1 MTRAFTPPTVDGVSA
16 SSLVLPPGPWLRLI
30 DYLVHRLPSVGRA
43 DWMARMQ
50 AGEVIDE
57 HGQALDPEASYRK
70 QTRIY
75 YYRRVA
81 FEHPIPFE
89 ENVLFQDEWIVV
101 ADKPHFLP
109 VVPAGR
115 YVQETLLVRLKR
127 KLGIDTLAPM
137 HRIDRDT
144 AGLVL
149 FSVQPPTRAAYQ
161 QLFRDKTITKQYEAI
176 APAQTDLN
184 WPHTHRS
191 RLQESA
197 QFMAMEEVPG
207 EPNAETVIDVIERHG
222 DLCRYK
228 LQPITG
234 QKHQLR
240 AHMSALGMPIVNDL
254 YYPVLLPDHIP
265 DYSQPLKLLAKS
277 VAFTDPITGQARS
290 FESQRTL
297 DWPDELP

>member
-1 MTRAFTPPTVDGVSA
+1 MNRNFTPPTVDGVSA

-30 DYLVHRLPSVGRA
+30 DYLVHRLPAVSRE
-43 DWMARMQ
+43 DWLARMQ
-50 AGEVIDE
+50 AGEVLDE
-57 HGQALDPEASYRK
+57 QGQTLGPEARYRK
-70 QTRIY
+70 QTRVY
-75 YYRRVA
+75 YYRRLA
-81 FEHPIPFE
+81 YEHPIPFE
-89 ENVLFQDEWIVV
+89 ETVVFQDQWIVV

-109 VVPAGR
+109 VVPSGR

-127 KLGIDTLAPM
+127 KLGIDTLTPM

-149 FSVQPPTRAAYQ
+149 FSIQPHTRAAYQ
-161 QLFRDKTITKQYEAI
+161 HLFRDKTISKQYEAI
-176 APAQTDLN
+176 APTRTDLN
-184 WPHTHRS
+184 WPYTHCS

-207 EPNAETVIDVIERHG
+207 PANAETVITLLESRG
-222 DLCRYK
+222 GFSRYR

-254 YYPVLLPDHIP
+254 YYPVLQPDHIP
-265 DYSQPLKLLAKS
+265 DYSKPLKLLAQTVS
-277 VAFTDPITGQARS
+277 FTDPITGEGRTFQ
-290 FESQRTL
+290 SQRSL
-297 DWPDELP
+297 DWPN

>member
-1 MTRAFTPPTVDGVSA
+1 MTRTYTPPTIDGVSA

-30 DYLVHRLPSVGRA
+30 DYLVHRLPAVSREE
-43 DWMARMQ
+43 WTQRMQ
-50 AGEVIDE
+50 AGDVLDE
-57 HGQALDPEASYRK
+57 TGQQLGPEARYRK
-70 QTRIY
+70 QTRVY
-75 YYRRVA
+75 YYRRLA
-81 FEHPIPFE
+81 YEPPIPFE
-89 ENVLFQDEWIVV
+89 ETVLFQDDWIVV

-127 KLGIDTLAPM
+127 KLGIDTLTPM

-149 FSVQPPTRAAYQ
+149 FSIQPHTRASYQ
-161 QLFRDKTITKQYEAI
+161 HLFRDKAITKHYEAI
-176 APAQTDLN
+176 APTRTDLN
-184 WPHTHRS
+184 WPHTHQS

-197 QFMAMEEVPG
+197 QFMAMEEVDGPV
-207 EPNAETVIDVIERHG
+207 NATTVIDLLEQRG
-222 DLCRYK
+222 ELSRYR

-254 YYPVLLPDHIP
+254 YYPVLQPDHIP
-265 DYSQPLKLLAKS
+265 DYSKPLKLLAKS
-277 VAFTDPITGQARS
+277 VSFTDPVTGQDRA
-290 FESQRTL
+290 FQSQRQL
-297 DWPDELP
+297 DWPT